1 MSDQNVP
8 FAKTDAGKRSTA
20 LHMAKDYF
28 YLVAEKPTQ
37 EEFLDLARKFHEY
50 INGTTPPE

>member
-1 MSDQNVP
+1 MSDTNVP